1 MHVTGQRTWLWQPWG
16 SAQPNPS
23 GPIESDCSSLALI
36 GLAHSNTP
44 MQPLDWIDDELD
56 ALNAADALRTIRTR
70 DVSYRPGFISIAG
83 QELTNFSSNDYL
95 GIAAELK
102 RDSSDQQWGSG
113 ASPLITGYTSAH
125 KTLEQCFCEFKASES
140 AMLFSSG
147 FAANMG
153 TIPAIVSSGD
163 AVFSDA
169 RNHASIIDGCRL
181 SNADVF
187 VYRHND
193 IDHLTEL
200 ITSVQARRKLIVT
213 DTLFSMD
220 GDVANLGSL
229 SQIADDQGAMLMI
242 DEAHATGVYGKNAR
256 GLAEEADVESGVH
269 ITVSTFSKAL
279 GSVGGV
285 VTGTSQLIN
294 WLRNKA
300 RSYVYSTSMPNG
312 VCEMS
317 LAGVEIVQSDS
328 NRRTHLLALRDRLV
342 SRLATN
348 RLIDENHPSHI
359 VPIRIGANDKT
370 LSLSQQLFKA
380 GFLVAAIRPPTV
392 PDGEAMLR
400 IGLTAN
406 HSVEQIDALAEVLSI
421 VR

>member
-1 MHVTGQRTWLWQPWG
+1 
-16 SAQPNPS
+16 
-23 GPIESDCSSLALI
+23 
-36 GLAHSNTP
+36 
-44 MQPLDWIDDELD
+44 
-56 ALNAADALRTIRTR
+56 
-70 DVSYRPGFISIAG
+70 
-83 QELTNFSSNDYL
+83 
-95 GIAAELK
+95 
-102 RDSSDQQWGSG
+102 
-113 ASPLITGYTSAH
+113 
-125 KTLEQCFCEFKASES
+125 
-140 AMLFSSG
+140 
-147 FAANMG
+147 
-153 TIPAIVSSGD
+153 
-163 AVFSDA
+163 
-169 RNHASIIDGCRL
+169 
-181 SNADVF
+181 
-187 VYRHND
+187 
-193 IDHLTEL
+193 
-200 ITSVQARRKLIVT
+200 
-213 DTLFSMD
+213 MD

-229 SQIADDQGAMLMI
+229 SQIADDEGAMLMI
-242 DEAHATGVYGKNAR
+242 DEAHATGVYGNSAR

-317 LAGVEIVQSDS
+317 LAGLEIVQSDS

-400 IGLTAN
+400 IGLTAS